1 MLFSVLSSAKM
12 LESQGEKWAGVGSS
26 AGTKAEEEVA
36 RAEHEVAG
44 ERPKRQVPD
53 AAAEAAGTG
62 GWEGTERLPKPR
74 QEERTSTDATTYLHT
89 PLTFHLLVL
98 VSACPTE
105 HTRHLIMLQ
114 VEILPAFKDLL
125 KYNLFRLKP
134 FFSLTGYDFLW
145 RLIIF

>member
-1 MLFSVLSSAKM
+1 MQAPRRRKKSRGQSVASRGSGRSSR
-12 LESQGEKWAGVGSS
+12 SG
-26 AGTKAEEEVA
+26 
-36 RAEHEVAG
+36 
-44 ERPKRQVPD
+44 D
-53 AAAEAAGTG
+53 AATEAAGTG

-74 QEERTSTDATTYLHT
+74 PEERTSTDATTYLHT

-98 VSACPTE
+98 VSTCPTE

>member
-1 MLFSVLSSAKM
+1 MAIRNPENNQQGRRRDSGVHRPRCSSVSFLAPKC
-12 LESQGEKWAGVGSS
+12 QNHK
-26 AGTKAEEEVA
+26 
-36 RAEHEVAG
+36 
-44 ERPKRQVPD
+44 ERNGKLQVRD